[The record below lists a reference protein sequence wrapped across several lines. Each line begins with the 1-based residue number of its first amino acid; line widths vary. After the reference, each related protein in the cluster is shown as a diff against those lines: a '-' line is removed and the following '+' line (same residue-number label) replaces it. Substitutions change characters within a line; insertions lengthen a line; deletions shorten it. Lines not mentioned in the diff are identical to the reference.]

1 MYNIEVEGIEKSV
14 KNLNEV
20 QLNDCLYL
28 IQQCVLGIQALR
40 YKFHNFDFHSIFY
53 GVT

>member
-14 KNLNEV
+14 KNLNGV
-20 QLNDCLYL
+20 QLNDCLYV

-40 YKFHNFDFHSIFY
+40 YKFHNFDFHSVFY